1 MSDQVRLVVVDD
13 ERAQLDAFCSV
24 LTGHGYNVTGFDHP
38 EKALMYISEQGCD
51 LLLTDLKLPG
61 MTGIE
66 LISALLARDPSLTSI
81 LMTGHSSVETA
92 IEALK
97 LGVQDYV
104 LKPFKFSNIHP
115 VIEKALKFRRLRLEN
130 DALLKRVTTANQKLT
145 ELNTELDTFAG
156 RVAHDLNS
164 IVHLIQGYSGSLLT
178 RDSTNFT
185 EIEWKYLNR
194 IHDTSL
200 RGGQL
205 VSDLLAFARL
215 GTGELK
221 LTQISLADVVHRAKV
236 MTQLEH
242 DGPGAEW
249 IIGELPELLG
259 DDSLL
264 EQVFNNL
271 FSNALKYSSKQ
282 EKPRI
287 EVTCQEFADS
297 YQITV
302 KDNGAGFDP
311 AQANRLFKPF
321 QRLHSDQEFE
331 GHGMGLANV
340 KRIVERHQGQIR
352 AFSAPGEGASFMLNL
367 PKPNEI
373 HRRVQESASAPVL
386 IEPTVNHADL
396 ADAQEPAFSTV
407 ERINSMLNA
416 QNQVNMLIP
425 SMRSPRDMFEE
436 VCKRAPSIGQIPL
449 VFIVQLAADAQHF
462 EVVAKGGIHQDLAE
476 IAVSS
481 ISPIQY
487 SSLLN
492 SLQQRQVYVC
502 QDVRTGTLSQSWKME
517 AVSRGLESFAIV
529 PLHLQSHLYAAMV
542 YFGCRTHYFDDN
554 VIELLETISKNRSLA
569 LDNLV
574 HHLQKSETLE
584 RLQLLE
590 TCVERLNDMVLITQ
604 AEPVAGDGPEILYAN
619 PAYYRKTGY
628 QPHEVIGKT
637 PRILHGPNTQRDVL
651 DRIRASLE
659 QWRAVREEL
668 ILYTKTGEQFW
679 VELEIVPVA
688 NEVGFN
694 THWVAIQRDITE
706 RKAAQRELESH
717 LNRFQCLANAT
728 SDCVWDW
735 NIQTGEHIWWN
746 DGLVKLF
753 GYKPED
759 IGETMDSWKSRVHP
773 DDIGRVMSGI
783 DALAQTRENYWTDK
797 YRFARADGTW
807 ADVVDR
813 GYIIRD
819 EHGQAIRM
827 TGGIT
832 DVSHLLEM
840 TRKSESQ
847 LLKMNLL
854 NKITQAIGRRS
865 DIGHIY
871 SVVVNALEKELPSDF
886 CFMGAYDS
894 VKQVVAIKSFSDNTR
909 LMADSIGVSELTLF
923 DLSGTHLEVACAGEF
938 VYQEQMAESFCP
950 IARDVHDKLHLNSMV
965 IVPLKKGDNVV
976 GVMVTARYRGA
987 AYTADEREFLR
998 QLGEHVSLALAQ
1010 AELLNELK
1018 NAYEELTQT
1027 QDLVLQQER
1036 LRALAEMAGGIAHD
1050 INNAISPAALYTE
1063 SLLMTEKALT
1073 DKGRSQLKTVQI
1085 AIDDVART
1093 VERMGRFAKGREH
1106 LGGYH
1111 STDLNRLC
1119 MEVIELTRARWETIP
1134 FKNGLHI
1141 DMKTRLSQ
1149 KPVHLNAPESEL
1161 REALTNLIFNAVD
1174 ALPNGGEIELVTQI
1188 ESNPDGPVACVKVI
1202 DNGVG
1207 MSEDNVR
1214 RCLEP
1219 FFTTKGERGTGLGL
1233 SMVYG
1238 IVKRL
1243 GGQLLVNSEEGV
1255 GTSIGIKV
1263 QMGEHEAKLDNSS
1276 TVVFNTPGLR
1286 SKKRVLLV
1294 DDDESVLSAL
1304 YAVLSDAGHHVLAVG
1319 SAKCALA
1326 ALHDCVQRDEMFD
1339 LVITDLGMPD
1349 MNGHELAK
1357 RVKAVSERIPVILLT
1372 GWGSQMTLQEEEVA
1386 WVEKV
1391 LSKPPKKEE
1400 LLEYLHTL

>member
-1 MSDQVRLVVVDD
+1 MSDPVRLIVVDD
-13 ERAQLDAFCSV
+13 ERTQLDAFCSV
-24 LTGHGYNVTGFDHP
+24 LTGHGYSVTGFDHP
-38 EKALMYISEQGCD
+38 EKALVYVSEQGCD

-61 MTGIE
+61 MTGID
-66 LISALLARDPSLTSI
+66 LISALLARDASLTSI

-104 LKPFKFSNIHP
+104 LKPFKFSEIQP

-145 ELNTELDTFAG
+145 ELNSELDTFAG

-178 RDSTNFT
+178 RDANNFT
-185 EIEWKYLNR
+185 DMEWKYLNR

-221 LTQISLADVVHRAKV
+221 LAEIRLADVVHRAKV

-242 DGPGAEW
+242 DGPSAEW
-249 IIGELPELLG
+249 VIGELPELLG

-264 EQVFNNL
+264 EQVFCNL

-282 EKPRI
+282 ERPRI
-287 EVTCQEFADS
+287 EVSCQEFSDGFEVM
-297 YQITV
+297 V

-311 AQANRLFKPF
+311 AQASRLFKPF
-321 QRLHSDQEFE
+321 QRLHTEQEFQ

-340 KRIVERHQGQIR
+340 KRIIERHQGQVR
-352 AFSAPGEGASFMLNL
+352 AFSAPGEGATFVLNL
-367 PKPNEI
+367 PKPHEI
-373 HRRVQESASAPVL
+373 HRRVEESASPPML
-386 IEPTVNHADL
+386 LESKPQDTEL
-396 ADAQEPAFSTV
+396 ADTHKPALSTV
-407 ERINSMLNA
+407 DRINSMLNA
-416 QNQVNMLIP
+416 QNQVNVLIP
-425 SMRSPRDMFEE
+425 SMRSTQDMFDE
-436 VCKRAPSIGQIPL
+436 VCRRAPSIGQIPL
-449 VFIVQLAADAQHF
+449 VCVVQLAENSQQF
-462 EVVAKGGIHQDLAE
+462 KVVAKGGVHQDLAD
-476 IAVSS
+476 IAVQF
-481 ISPIQY
+481 INPIDHAA
-487 SSLLN
+487 LLN
-492 SLQQRQVYVC
+492 SLQQRQIYVC
-502 QDVRTGTLSQSWKME
+502 QDVRTGTLSQGWKME
-517 AVSRGLESFAIV
+517 AISRGLESFAII
-529 PLHLQSHLYAAMV
+529 PLHLQNHLYAAMV
-542 YFGCRTHYFDDN
+542 YFGNGTHYFDAS

-590 TCVERLNDMVLITQ
+590 TCVERLNDMVLITK
-604 AEPVAGDGPEILYAN
+604 AEPIDGDGPEILYAN
-619 PAYYRKTGY
+619 PACYRRTGY
-628 QPHEVIGKT
+628 QPHEVIGNT
-637 PRILHGPNTQRDVL
+637 PRILHGPQTQRDVL
-651 DRIRASLE
+651 DRIRASAE
-659 QWRAVREEL
+659 QWLPVRDEL
-668 ILYTKTGEQFW
+668 ILYTKSGEQFW
-679 VELEIVPVA
+679 VEIDIVPVA
-688 NEVGFN
+688 NEVGFY

-706 RKAAQRELESH
+706 RKAAQQELESH

-746 DGLVKLF
+746 EGLVKLF

-759 IGETMDSWKSRVHP
+759 IGETMESWKSRVHP
-773 DDIGRVMSGI
+773 DDIGRVMAGV
-783 DALAQTRENYWTDK
+783 DELAQTRENYWTDK

-813 GYIIRD
+813 GYIVRD
-819 EHGQAIRM
+819 EQGCAIRM

-840 TRKSESQ
+840 TRQSESQ

-865 DIGHIY
+865 DIDHIY
-871 SVVVNALEKELPSDF
+871 SVVVSALEKELPSDF
-886 CFMGAYDS
+886 CFMGAYDH
-894 VKQVVAIKSFSDNTR
+894 VKQTVAIKSFSEITR
-909 LMADSIGVSELTLF
+909 VMAGSIGVNELTQF

-950 IARDVHDKLHLNSMV
+950 IARDVHSKLHLNSMV
-965 IVPLKKGDNVV
+965 IVPLKKGDDVV

-987 AYTADEREFLR
+987 AYSADEREFLR

-1010 AELLNELK
+1010 AELLGQLK

-1063 SLLMTEKALT
+1063 ALLMTEKTLSE
-1073 DKGRSQLKTVQI
+1073 KGRGQLKTVQL

-1093 VERMGRFAKGREH
+1093 VERMGRFAKGREDV
-1106 LGGYH
+1106 GGYH

-1134 FKNGLHI
+1134 FKNGIHI
-1141 DMKTRLSQ
+1141 SMKTCLSQ
-1149 KPVHLNAPESEL
+1149 QAVHLNASESEL

-1174 ALPNGGEIELVTQI
+1174 ALPNGGQIELVTLI
-1188 ESNPDGPVACVKVI
+1188 EQGETGPVACVKVV

-1207 MSEDNVR
+1207 MSEDNAR

-1238 IVKRL
+1238 IVKRV
-1243 GGQLLVNSEEGV
+1243 GGQLLVSSEEGS
-1255 GTSIGIKV
+1255 GTSIEIKI
-1263 QMGEHEAKLDNSS
+1263 QMGERQSLLNHAAKVALNS
-1276 TVVFNTPGLR
+1276 TNQR
-1286 SKKRVLLV
+1286 SKSVLLV

-1304 YAVLSDAGHHVLAVG
+1304 NTVLSDAGHHVLAVN
-1319 SAKCALA
+1319 SAMGALA
-1326 ALHDCVQRDEMFD
+1326 ALHDRVQANESFD

-1357 RVKAVSERIPVILLT
+1357 RIKAVSERIPVILLT

-1386 WVEKV
+1386 WVEMV

-1400 LLEYLHTL
+1400 ILEYLHAL

>member
-1 MSDQVRLVVVDD
+1 MSDQIRLIVVDD
-13 ERAQLDAFCSV
+13 ERTQLDAFCSV
-24 LTGHGYNVTGFDHP
+24 LTSHGYSVTGFDHP
-38 EKALMYISEQGCD
+38 AKALAHVSEHGCD

-61 MTGIE
+61 MTGID
-66 LISALLARDPSLTSI
+66 LISALLTRDPSLTCI

-104 LKPFKFSNIHP
+104 LKPFKFSEIQP

-164 IVHLIQGYSGSLLT
+164 IVHLIQGYSGSLLA
-178 RDSTNFT
+178 RDSSNFT
-185 EIEWKYLNR
+185 EVEWKYLNR

-215 GTGELK
+215 GTGELRLAK
-221 LTQISLADVVHRAKV
+221 ISMADVVHRAKV

-242 DGPGAEW
+242 DGPSVEW
-249 IIGELPELLG
+249 VLDELPELLG
-259 DDSLL
+259 DESLL

-271 FSNALKYSSKQ
+271 FSNALKYSRKQ
-282 EKPRI
+282 AHPRI
-287 EVTCQEFADS
+287 EVSCHELPDCF
-297 YQITV
+297 QIEV

-311 AQANRLFKPF
+311 EQASRLFKPF
-321 QRLHSDQEFE
+321 QRLHSDHEFE

-340 KRIVERHQGQIR
+340 KRIIERHQGQVR
-352 AFSAPGEGASFMLNL
+352 AFSAPGQGASFQIIL

-373 HRRVQESASAPVL
+373 HRRVEESASPPVV
-386 IEPTVNHADL
+386 IDL
-396 ADAQEPAFSTV
+396 PVPAASVPHSSTPGLHTLD
-407 ERINSMLNA
+407 RINSLLNA
-416 QNQVNMLIP
+416 QNQVNVMIP
-425 SMRSPRDMFEE
+425 AMRSTREMFEE
-436 VCKRAPSIGQIPL
+436 VCKRAPTVGQVPL
-449 VFIVQLAADAQHF
+449 VFIVQLSAEGQCF
-462 EVVAKGGIHQDLAE
+462 EVVAKGGVHQNLAD
-476 IAVSS
+476 IAVKS
-481 ISPIQY
+481 ISPIAHAD
-487 SSLLN
+487 LLN
-492 SLQQRQVYVC
+492 SLQQRQIYVC
-502 QDVRTGTLSQSWKME
+502 QDVRSGILSQSWKME
-517 AVSRGLESFAIV
+517 AISRGLESFAIL
-529 PLHLQSHLYAAMV
+529 PLHLQNHLYAAMV
-542 YFGCRTHYFDDN
+542 YFGSGTHYFDGS
-554 VIELLETISKNRSLA
+554 VVELLETIAKNRSLA

-574 HHLQKSETLE
+574 HHLEKSEALE

-604 AEPVAGDGPEILYAN
+604 AEPIDDDGPKILYAN

-628 QPHEVIGKT
+628 QPYEVIGKT
-637 PRILHGPNTQRDVL
+637 PRILHGPETQRDAL

-659 QWRAVREEL
+659 KWQPVREE
-668 ILYTKTGEQFW
+668 IINYTKSGEKFW
-679 VELEIVPVA
+679 VELDIVPVA
-688 NEVGFN
+688 NEVGFY
-694 THWVAIQRDITE
+694 THWVAIERDITE
-706 RKAAQRELESH
+706 RKAAQGVLESH

-735 NIQTGEHIWWN
+735 NMQTGEHIWWN

-753 GYKPED
+753 GYEAKD
-759 IGETMDSWKSRVHP
+759 IGETMDSWKCRVHP
-773 DDIGRVMSGI
+773 DDIERVMAGI
-783 DALAQTRENYWTDK
+783 NELIQSPENYWTDN

-819 EHGQAIRM
+819 EQGQAVRM

-840 TRKSESQ
+840 TRQSESQ

-854 NKITQAIGRRS
+854 NEITQAIGRRS
-865 DIGHIY
+865 DIDHIY
-871 SVVVNALEKELPSDF
+871 GVVVNALEKELPSDF
-886 CFMGAYDS
+886 CFMGAYDQ
-894 VKQVVAIKSFSDNTR
+894 VKQTVAIKSFSELTR
-909 LMADSIGVSELTLF
+909 VMADSIGVNELTQF

-965 IVPLKKGDNVV
+965 IVPLKKGDHVV

-987 AYTADEREFLR
+987 AYSADEREFLR

-1018 NAYEELTQT
+1018 KAYEELTQT

-1063 SLLMTEKALT
+1063 ALLMTEKTLT
-1073 DKGRSQLKTVQI
+1073 EKGRSQLKTVQL

-1093 VERMGRFAKGREH
+1093 VERMGRFAKGREDM
-1106 LGGYH
+1106 GGYL

-1119 MEVIELTRARWETIP
+1119 LEVIELTRARWETIP

-1141 DMKTRLSQ
+1141 NMKTRLSQ
-1149 KPVHLNAPESEL
+1149 QAVHLNASESEL
-1161 REALTNLIFNAVD
+1161 REALTNLVFNAVD
-1174 ALPNGGEIELVTQI
+1174 ALPTGGQIELETRI
-1188 ESNPDGPVACVKVI
+1188 EQGPGGSVACVRVT

-1207 MSEDNVR
+1207 MSEDNAR

-1243 GGQLLVNSEEGV
+1243 GGQLMVNSEEGA
-1255 GTSIGIKV
+1255 GTSIEIKI
-1263 QMGEHEAKLDNSS
+1263 QMGERQGVLNHAAKVALGTTSQ
-1276 TVVFNTPGLR
+1276 R
-1286 SKKRVLLV
+1286 RKRVLLV
-1294 DDDESVLSAL
+1294 DDDDSVLAAL
-1304 YAVLSDAGHHVLAVG
+1304 SEVLSDAGHDVMAVG
-1319 SAKCALA
+1319 SAMAALA
-1326 ALHDCVQRDEMFD
+1326 ALHDSVQANESFD

-1357 RVKAVSERIPVILLT
+1357 RIKAVSEQIPVILLT
-1372 GWGSQMTLQEEEVA
+1372 GWGSQMNMQEEETA

-1400 LLEYLHTL
+1400 ILEYLHTL